1 MHGAGWRRLG
11 AAQCGSPWKT
21 TRTGPQARST
31 PAHSSADVS
40 RARTH
45 LGGRPTSIPGRVL
58 GPRGA
63 GGCFLRGGENW
74 SCVCGRRCVWCG
86 GRRRRIKATC
96 AAHVAKKTRVC
107 VCLIP
112 RGKEEVPWGRQR
124 GSLGTHAKQ
133 RPETRRGKEEV
144 PRGPR
149 GKRQTKYGTTRVEDT
164 RRGDRPGEGGGGADP
179 GAHCFHPAAR
189 PQGRGGGS
197 RGPRGTLHNPRRGHT
212 QTRPANTPRHTP
224 DTPRQH
230 TRHTPATHPDTPA
243 TRPRHTRHPPHAR
256 THPAAPPTHPDRRR
270 CGTGLRGV

>member
-1 MHGAGWRRLG
+1 M
-11 AAQCGSPWKT
+11 
-21 TRTGPQARST
+21 
-31 PAHSSADVS
+31 
-40 RARTH
+40 
-45 LGGRPTSIPGRVL
+45 
-58 GPRGA
+58 
-63 GGCFLRGGENW
+63 RGGENW

-164 RRGDRPGEGGGGADP
+164 RRGDRPGEGGGVADP

-189 PQGRGGGS
+189 PQGRGGGVA
-197 RGPRGTLHNPRRGHT
+197 GPGAHCTTRVEDTRRHGPPTH
-212 QTRPANTPRHTP
+212 P
-224 DTPRQH
+224 DTPL
-230 TRHTPATHPDTPA
+230 THPANTPA
-243 TRPRHTRHPPHAR
+243 TRPRHTLTHPPHAR
-256 THPAAPPTHPDRRR
+256 DTPDTHPTHAPTQPRPRHTPTAAGAGQGSGGFEVCGRFAGTACRVRRFVRAGGACRPTVVVSEN
-270 CGTGLRGV
+270 GLRGFCGT